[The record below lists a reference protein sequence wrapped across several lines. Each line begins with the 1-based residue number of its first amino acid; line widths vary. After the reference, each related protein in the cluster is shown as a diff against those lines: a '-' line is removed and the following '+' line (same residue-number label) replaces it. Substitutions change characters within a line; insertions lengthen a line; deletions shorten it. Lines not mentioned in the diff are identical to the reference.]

1 MKEWIEKAN
10 TLLEVLPYIE
20 QFYNKTM
27 VIKIGGE
34 PMIDEE
40 AKRNFALDLILM
52 KYVGIN
58 PIVVHGG
65 GKQITQLMEKLGKK
79 SIFIDGLRVT
89 DKETIEITEMVLT
102 GIINKDIVSTI
113 NKYGGKAVGISGRD
127 GKLIEARKIKKRNK
141 DLGYVGDIKKINPD
155 IISTVAKAGF
165 IPVISPIGGNSS
177 GEAFNINA
185 DTVAGEIAIALNATK
200 LIILSDVRGIY
211 IEKQNKKVFLSTIKI
226 KKVKE
231 LIDSGII
238 KTGML
243 PKVSACIRALKNG
256 VEKTHIIDGKI
267 PHSLLLEIFTEAG
280 VGTEIVRN

>member
-127 GKLIEARKIKKRNK
+127 GKLIEARKIKKRK
-141 DLGYVGDIKKINPD
+141 G
-155 IISTVAKAGF
+155 
-165 IPVISPIGGNSS
+165 
-177 GEAFNINA
+177 
-185 DTVAGEIAIALNATK
+185 
-200 LIILSDVRGIY
+200 R
-211 IEKQNKKVFLSTIKI
+211 
-226 KKVKE
+226 
-231 LIDSGII
+231 
-238 KTGML
+238 
-243 PKVSACIRALKNG
+243 
-256 VEKTHIIDGKI
+256 DG
-267 PHSLLLEIFTEAG
+267 
-280 VGTEIVRN
+280 